1 MSRFCAVKLSANPH
15 PECFDI
21 FRKDRQMFTFGV
33 GPHTCPGETFAVL
46 IALSGIDPA
55 HLATTV
61 TYRPSVNARIALLGT
76 KGDA

>member
-1 MSRFCAVKLSANPH
+1 
-15 PECFDI
+15 
-21 FRKDRQMFTFGV
+21 MFTFGV

-46 IALSGIDPA
+46 IALSSTEQLLASGIDPA

-61 TYRPSVNARIALLGT
+61 IYRPSVNARIALLGT